1 MCRTANKG
9 APRDVVG
16 SRIDRFVALSKDTP
30 KSRRTRARILEA
42 ATRLFADIGYHAATN
57 AMIAEA
63 AGLTRGAMLYHF
75 VSRETLVAAA
85 VAHIHRERLALLD
98 RAAASPPPGVDATA
112 HAIAAYWK
120 LLGEPVFVAF
130 AELEAVARTD
140 RMVRDLLEPA
150 QAAFDSVEVGE
161 PFLAIAQAGEGPR
174 FQASRDLARFLLE
187 GLSRA
192 SLAHDREARVRSLIA
207 VVDRAVR
214 MLNRKGDVQELWP
227 E

>member
-1 MCRTANKG
+1 
-9 APRDVVG
+9 
-16 SRIDRFVALSKDTP
+16 LSKDTP
-30 KSRRTRARILEA
+30 KSRRTRARILDA
-42 ATRLFADIGYHAATN
+42 ATRLFADVGYHAATN
-57 AMIAEA
+57 ALIADA
-63 AGLTRGAMLYHF
+63 ARLTRGAMLYHF
-75 VSRETLVAAA
+75 ASREALVTAA
-85 VAHIHRERLALLD
+85 VAHIHAERLALLD
-98 RAAASPPPGVDATA
+98 KAAVSPPPGVDATA

-120 LLGEPVFVAF
+120 LLGEPAFVAF
-130 AELEAVARTD
+130 AELEGVARTD
-140 RMVRDLLEPA
+140 PMVRDLLRPA
-150 QAAFDSVEVGE
+150 QAAFDSAEVGE

-192 SLAHDREARVRSLIA
+192 SLAHDRDARIRSLIA